1 MSRLLL
7 LLCGS
12 ALWCAAQ
19 AYTGSDDRFVK
30 KYAMMKVYES
40 CFGPE
45 VVREVRQEMRAA
57 SAKCQERAQSPI
69 LSFGPAF
76 GQGPGPSLD
85 RLDRPHHPVRTHKP
99 QPQQQPQQQ
108 QQADSARLQQ
118 ALMAVLNRQAQGG
131 GFTAYRPVQQPQQP
145 PAMPQV
151 DPLQALQALQVLQQ
165 YQSRGSSHFHYQQ
178 PQPQPAYYQQSFGNR
193 YSRSSRASKAMSSK
207 SAPGPKR
214 ASSRASR
221 DLDVQGQLET
231 LTTRMTGRVKN
242 VTCVMQELGYL
253 DSALEPDFERIA
265 ARISRLPVSHELRR
279 DMLDGVQFCRQFSQ
293 CIPDSRRDKFLLS
306 GELLRPMFFF
316 RCYKHKKLEACI
328 MKDVRERYQ
337 QASVDDNLLPNTR
350 AMDLD
355 RDVEREGLD
364 EDHMAA
370 AVYEFLYGGD
380 NLDADSFF

>member
-1 MSRLLL
+1 M
-7 LLCGS
+7 CVF
-12 ALWCAAQ
+12 AFAQ
-19 AYTGSDDRFVK
+19 
-30 KYAMMKVYES
+30 VYES

-57 SAKCQERAQSPI
+57 SAKCQSQGLHGAAH
-69 LSFGPAF
+69 G
-76 GQGPGPSLD
+76 GPGPGFGFAPSLD
-85 RLDRPHHPVRTHKP
+85 RLDRPQPP
-99 QPQQQPQQQ
+99 QQQQPQQVHRPHGKPQ
-108 QQADSARLQQ
+108 QVDSSRLQQ
-118 ALMAVLNRQAQGG
+118 ALMAALNRQAQGG
-131 GFTAYRPVQQPQQP
+131 SFSAYRPVTAAPP

-165 YQSRGSSHFHYQQ
+165 YQSRGNYHHHQYQQ
-178 PQPQPAYYQQSFGNR
+178 PQQQPQQQQPYYSQPFSGR
-193 YSRSSRASKAMSSK
+193 YSRSSRVSKAAK
-207 SAPGPKR
+207 
-214 ASSRASR
+214 SSRSSTSARSSSRTSR

-231 LTTRMTGRVKN
+231 LTSRMTGRVRN

-265 ARISRLPVSHELRR
+265 ARISRLPVTSELRR
-279 DMLDGVQFCRQFSQ
+279 DMLEGVQFCRQFSQ
-293 CIPDSRRDKFLLS
+293 CIPDSRRDRFMLS

-328 MKDVRERYQ
+328 MKDVRERYH
-337 QASVDDNLLPNTR
+337 QAAVDDNLLPNTR

-355 RDVEREGLD
+355 AAAAAVDGG

-380 NLDADSFF
+380 NLDADPFF